1 MCGARARVR
10 SRIRP
15 TGPSG
20 RGAPDP
26 APRDTGAGAHLAA
39 AARPPSPCRAACWRT
54 PPPRGARSSCAA
66 DLRLNSRSAVFSRSR
81 TRGVAGFMTAL
92 PKSRPGRRCLPGLPC
107 GPGPGGI
114 AAPPAAYRAGQAACR
129 DAQGTPL
136 PLPRAH
142 APGRSDRPDE
152 LPGAKAAAPAQL
164 PPCGIRRLGNR
175 DAREFRAVRRAG
187 PRRPRKGGI
196 MRGRESA
203 GRAEREH
210 ALAGSGWPAAA
221 PAAALLQ
228 LSARAALACP
238 LRVARRRGRRRAYAD
253 PRERAGLP
261 WSASASGR
269 LPGEVGRLG
278 GRIMPRCRMQFPPRA
293 ASTKIRRRSRGAGC
307 R

>member
-196 MRGRESA
+196 MRGA
-203 GRAEREH
+203 N
-210 ALAGSGWPAAA
+210 P
-221 PAAALLQ
+221 
-228 LSARAALACP
+228 RAALSASTRWQARAGRRP
-238 LRVARRRGRRRAYAD
+238 LLPRHCSSFRRGRHSLAR
-253 PRERAGLP
+253 
-261 WSASASGR
+261 SAS
-269 LPGEVGRLG
+269 PGAAAGGAPMLIPGNALGCLGAQARQGACLGRLG
-278 GRIMPRCRMQFPPRA
+278 GWE
-293 ASTKIRRRSRGAGC
+293 GV
-307 R
+307 